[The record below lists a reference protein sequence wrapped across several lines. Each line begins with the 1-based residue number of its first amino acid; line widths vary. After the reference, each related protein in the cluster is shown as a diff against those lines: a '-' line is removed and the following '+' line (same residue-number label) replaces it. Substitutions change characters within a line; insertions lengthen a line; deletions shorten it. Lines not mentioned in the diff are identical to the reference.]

1 MMIKALIR
9 FRYIFV
15 VRCSLRNVGLGF
27 VVAEFELTEVVNRIC
42 NHFVCSADRNYF
54 ITFISK
60 VHQRKDYSF
69 DPLYSRSF
77 ITRRSQYNNYKF
89 SDNSNM
95 IRLAR
100 VCRNVG
106 SKGMR
111 SAHKPDQRT
120 NFEKGNNMWQKT
132 LVGDLGMT
140 NPADPASYDP
150 TQTMTDP
157 ANYDNRNIVRY
168 DVSFTEVFKMY

>member
-1 MMIKALIR
+1 MMIKALMHW
-9 FRYIFV
+9 FDFVTYLLFV

-27 VVAEFELTEVVNRIC
+27 VVAEFELNEVVNRIY

-60 VHQRKDYSF
+60 VHQRKDHSF

-157 ANYDNRNIVRY
+157 ANYDNRNIVR
-168 DVSFTEVFKMY
+168 